1 MKRMFILLAVL
12 LVLPLQTIEARGL
25 YVRDWI
31 TISVRNAPYGSAKHL
46 SMANSNDYME
56 VLEQTEEWTK
66 VRTPDGK
73 VGWVLT
79 RYLTDKTP
87 NALIVNQLNDKV
99 STQAET
105 ISSLREENKQLRKEN
120 REQKFKIS
128 SLSKEVGGVQKD
140 FQDLKDASS
149 SYLELKASYD
159 DLIQK
164 DEVRSVKMEEMQKEN
179 LRLKTSERL
188 KFSLIGGGFI
198 ILGVVIG
205 GLLQVLRLRPKR
217 SGYKL

>member
-1 MKRMFILLAVL
+1 
-12 LVLPLQTIEARGL
+12 
-25 YVRDWI
+25 
-31 TISVRNAPYGSAKHL
+31 
-46 SMANSNDYME
+46 MANSNDYME

-128 SLSKEVGGVQKD
+128 SLSTEVGGVQKD